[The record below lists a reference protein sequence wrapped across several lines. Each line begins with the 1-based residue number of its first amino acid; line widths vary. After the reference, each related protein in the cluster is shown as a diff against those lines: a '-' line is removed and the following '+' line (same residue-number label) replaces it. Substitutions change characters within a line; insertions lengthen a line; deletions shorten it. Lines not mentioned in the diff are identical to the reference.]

1 MSIKNRGKKMEYEF
15 ENFAEDNQELN
26 IQIDN
31 KDKIRNTI
39 INQLFEENKNTSA
52 TKNKSNINFTKLQI
66 DLLNILKQYGF
77 KINDKN
83 VQLSLSSFLSNLSR
97 II

>member
-1 MSIKNRGKKMEYEF
+1 MEYEF

-26 IQIDN
+26 TQIDN

>member
-1 MSIKNRGKKMEYEF
+1 MEYEF

-26 IQIDN
+26 TQIDN

-52 TKNKSNINFTKLQI
+52 TKNKSNINFTKLQV

>member
-1 MSIKNRGKKMEYEF
+1 MEYEF
-15 ENFAEDNQELN
+15 KNFAEDNQELN
-26 IQIDN
+26 TQIDN

-66 DLLNILKQYGF
+66 YLLNILKQYGF